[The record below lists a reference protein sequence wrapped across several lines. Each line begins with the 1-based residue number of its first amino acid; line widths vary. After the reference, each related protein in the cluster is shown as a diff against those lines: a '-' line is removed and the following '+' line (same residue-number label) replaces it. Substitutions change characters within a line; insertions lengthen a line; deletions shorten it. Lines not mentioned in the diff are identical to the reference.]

1 VLEALNKI
9 YMDHAAT
16 TYVKPEVL
24 EAMMPYFSDKFGNGS
39 SIHSEGREA
48 KKALEA
54 ARQSLAKAL
63 GAKPTE
69 IYFTS
74 GGSESDNWAIKGA
87 AFARMDKGKHIVIS
101 AIEHHAVLDACHYL
115 KKFGFEITELK
126 VDEDGLI
133 DLNDLKK
140 SLRDD
145 TVLVSIMTANNE
157 IGTIQPVE
165 EAARIAHEKGVLFH
179 TDAVQAVG
187 QLPIDLSDSAIDLL
201 SISGHKLYAPNG
213 VGALYIKDG
222 VEIDN
227 LIHGGAQERNRRA
240 GTENIAGIVGL
251 GKAFELAKEN
261 MEAESR
267 RLTALRDRLIQ
278 SVLSEIP
285 ESKLNGHP
293 TKRLPNNVNF
303 SFKNVDGEA
312 ILINLDLMGIAC
324 STGSACTSAC
334 TGPSYVLQALGM
346 EYRWT
351 NGSVRL
357 TLGART
363 TEEDIDTVVG
373 ALKET
378 MNRLRMITFK
388 V

>member
-1 VLEALNKI
+1 MNKI

-24 EAMMPYFSDKFGNGS
+24 EAMAPYFSEKFGNGS

-48 KKALEA
+48 KKALEN
-54 ARQSLAKAL
+54 ARQQVGKAL

-87 AFARMDKGKHIVIS
+87 AFAHMDKGKHIITT

-115 KKFGFEITELK
+115 KKFGFEITELG
-126 VDEDGLI
+126 VDADGLI
-133 DLNDLKK
+133 DLNALEKAF
-140 SLRDD
+140 RND
-145 TVLVSIMTANNE
+145 TILVSIIYANNE

-165 EAARIAHEKGVLFH
+165 EAAKLAHEKGVLFH

-187 QLPIDLSDSAIDLL
+187 QLPIDLESSAIDLL

-213 VGALYIKDG
+213 VGALYIKEG

-251 GKAFELAKEN
+251 GKAFELAKASMQE
-261 MEAESR
+261 ESK
-267 RLTALRDRLIQ
+267 RLIVLRDLMIAA
-278 SVLSEIP
+278 VLNEIP

-293 TKRLPNNVNF
+293 SKRLPNNINF

-312 ILINLDLMGIAC
+312 ILINLDLMSIAC

-334 TGPSYVLQALGM
+334 SGPSYVLQALGM

-363 TEEDIDTVVG
+363 TKDDITAVVS
-373 ALKET
+373 ALTET